1 MNDLR
6 EFLVSI
12 GWAVD
17 EAGEKKWLQAIQG
30 IDKLAKGIAAALAGA
45 AAAVTAI
52 VVRTADAYSVLA
64 FSAER
69 TLSAASN
76 LQALTYALRQ
86 LGMGSGAA
94 GRVMDGFAKRLRTL
108 PSTEGVLR
116 AIGVQTRA
124 NGVLRDT
131 TDLLLDAV
139 VALDGRDYVQ
149 AANIAAQLGISE
161 SDYSQLRGKASEIR
175 RLKAEALD
183 MSQGINGQGAVAFMA
198 SYRLLVAQFELTV
211 DALVTSVAPAVAP
224 IIDDLDVWIKRH
236 AEQIVAFSRWLVE
249 AAVALARELANVIA
263 KLAEVWGAARDMIRS
278 ATGRDGLVSAMEAVG
293 GAYLAAVALRM
304 GGPVGMLAAAILA
317 LAGMILATTSAD
329 AQTAAPAKPPPT
341 PRGFWRRMRDKASG
355 WLGGSSGGNGGHGG
369 AGGGN
374 SSGGGASS
382 GGGGNSNGWGA
393 GAPGDFAPSSDAESS
408 GVLAADRQKFAD
420 ELKDP
425 EVAARLAAYVEAEV
439 GGQGEKAQRA
449 FIESIMNR
457 ADARGQT
464 LRKTLDGSY
473 FPRETHERA
482 RRYSR
487 DPRIQEKHKKA
498 IEAVL
503 GGSNSSGYA
512 TGNASGSV
520 GFAGGPRT
528 SSYGGENFGIEGPDL
543 KWARRKREQVE
554 GGKARNKDGH
564 QQDQGGRDEP
574 RDDLPKPRDDRRSAL
589 GADSRTDNVNG
600 TPFSLQDR
608 FAAAPLTASP
618 EEAFDGRIKQVTEIN
633 VDGDADPNE
642 TASSVE
648 RAQRRTNDT
657 MIDAAGK
664 QLV

>member
-17 EAGEKKWLQAIQG
+17 EAGEKKWLQALQG
-30 IDKLAKGIAAALAGA
+30 VDKLAKGIAAALAGA
-45 AAAVTAI
+45 AAAVSAI

-94 GRVMDGFAKRLRTL
+94 GRVMDGFAQRLRTL

-124 NGVLRDT
+124 GGVLRDT

-175 RLKAEALD
+175 RLRAEALD
-183 MSQGINGQGAVAFMA
+183 MSRGIDGQGAVAFMA

-224 IIDDLDVWIKRH
+224 VIDDLEAWIKRH

-249 AAVALARELANVIA
+249 AAVALARELANVIS

-278 ATGRDGLVSAMEAVG
+278 ATGRDGLVSAIEAVG
-293 GAYLAAVALRM
+293 GAYLAAVVLRM
-304 GGPVGMLAAAILA
+304 GGPVGVLAAAILA
-317 LAGMILATTSAD
+317 LAGVILGTTSAD
-329 AQTAAPAKPPPT
+329 AQTTAPAKPPPA
-341 PRGFWRRMRDKASG
+341 PRGLWGRMRDKAAG
-355 WLGGSSGGNGGHGG
+355 WLGGSSGGSGGRGEV
-369 AGGGN
+369 GGGD
-374 SSGGGASS
+374 SPGGGAS
-382 GGGGNSNGWGA
+382 GGGGSKGWGA

-503 GGSNSSGYA
+503 GGSNTSGYA

-554 GGKARNKDGH
+554 GERAKNKDRRQEG
-564 QQDQGGRDEP
+564 QGGHDTPKDEP
-574 RDDLPKPRDDRRSAL
+574 PKPKVDRRATPA
-589 GADSRTDNVNG
+589 GEFRADNVNG
-600 TPFSLQDR
+600 KPFSLQDR

-642 TASSVE
+642 TASAVE